1 MQRVLLTES
10 NKSLLNQGTPYY
22 FVIES
27 DVSLSG
33 INLNISGSSV
43 FDFRGGCF
51 TNNTP
56 ANEIT
61 LNFHHAAVMAPPY
74 CIFEKGIKVA
84 EIGTNLIHAEWF
96 HAASMK
102 THEFV
107 NRALEA
113 AAREIGSGGSYNSG
127 PGCPVTLEAKEYL
140 LEGKIEF
147 PRISEG
153 YPVQQKLII
162 PGQLSID
169 DTMVPDDPKIEDN
182 FVAIEIHEHGVNLQ
196 LNRIRYTG
204 SKRAFFGTGIKFTGN
219 SYHSIVN
226 VYNLHK
232 LKNGIDI
239 SPTIPG
245 SQPYHDPDTGI
256 DHYYSGIQYL
266 QLNFN
271 RIYAYNCFY
280 VDVYTRANVNN
291 DPNWVHID
299 KWFTESIIRG
309 GQMSGYNGIYFVDP
323 ETLPNL
329 VDGEK
334 NAINVN
340 GLVFDNIGFE
350 ELGET
355 NATKGGIPLAL
366 RNVDQSVITNIRM
379 AESLPGISKDFWDP
393 EATWIE
399 FKKCRRLN
407 ITSKTFVHPN
417 HIKIEGL
424 NSDIV
429 INGPVVTEPGWY
441 TDHYN
446 MLAILSMSNADR
458 SEITSQMIA
467 TSSIQPVNVAKTL
480 ELGYRLIPTTKTITY
495 KLKEILPL
503 NEIYGGKGDKI
514 DVSKVNILPRTLNVR
529 INKGYTMIIDVTGL
543 SRFSASAVIDIA
555 AMIASGGTLTIK
567 FSRKSENDD
576 ITNDNSIISFS
587 ESGVTMMMGETL
599 SVTTPGLYRLTF
611 NVDWQLVVTKIST
624 Y

>member
-113 AAREIGSGGSYNSG
+113 AARVKASGSTYNG
-127 PGCPVTLEAKEYL
+127 AGGCPVSLEAKEYV
-140 LEGKIEF
+140 LEGTITF
-147 PRISEG
+147 PNILDNFSL
-153 YPVQQKLII
+153 QQTLII
-162 PGQLSID
+162 PGQLRID
-169 DTMVPDDPKIEDN
+169 DRVVPDTKNDPKED
-182 FVAIEIHEHGVNLQ
+182 FVAIEIREHAVNLQ
-196 LNRIRYTG
+196 INRIFYTG
-204 SKRAFFGTGIKFTGN
+204 SKKQFFGTAIRFTAN
-219 SYHSIVN
+219 SYHSTIN
-226 VYNLHK
+226 VFDLHW
-232 LKNGIDI
+232 LKKGIDI
-239 SPTIPG
+239 SPVIP
-245 SQPYHDPDTGI
+245 SRLPYEGDVDKGT
-256 DHYYSGIQYL
+256 DRYSSAVQYL
-266 QLNFN
+266 QVNFQQ
-271 RIYAYNCFY
+271 IHAEYCFY
-280 VDVYTRANVNN
+280 IDVYTRNGADVKTAKT
-291 DPNWVHID
+291 D
-299 KWFTESIIRG
+299 KWFTESLIRG
-309 GQMSGYNGIYFVDP
+309 GRLSGKNGIFFVDP
-323 ETLPNL
+323 ESLSDL
-329 VDGEK
+329 VTGEK
-334 NAINVN
+334 DAINVN

-350 ELGET
+350 GLGEK
-355 NATKGGIPLAL
+355 NETKGGIPLAL

-379 AESLPGISKDFWDP
+379 AESLPGISKAFWDP

-407 ITSKTFVHPN
+407 IFSKTFVHPN

-424 NSDIV
+424 SSEII
-429 INGPVVTEPGWY
+429 INGPVVNDPGWY

-503 NEIYGGKGDKI
+503 NEIYGGEGDRI

-529 INKGYTMIIDVTGL
+529 INKGYTMVIDVTGL

-555 AMIASGGTLTIK
+555 AMITSGGTLTLK
-567 FSRKSENDD
+567 FSRESENYN
-576 ITNDNSIISFS
+576 IKNDKSIISFT
-587 ESGVTMMMGETL
+587 ESGATVTGETL

-611 NVDWQLVVTKIST
+611 NVDWQLVVTKIAT

>member
-113 AAREIGSGGSYNSG
+113 AARVKASGSTYNG
-127 PGCPVTLEAKEYL
+127 AGGCPVTLEAKEYV
-140 LEGKIEF
+140 LEGTITF
-147 PRISEG
+147 PNILDNFSL
-153 YPVQQKLII
+153 QQTLII
-162 PGQLSID
+162 PGQLRID
-169 DTMVPDDPKIEDN
+169 DRVVPDTKNDPKED
-182 FVAIEIHEHGVNLQ
+182 FVAIEIREHAVNLQ
-196 LNRIRYTG
+196 INRIFYTG
-204 SKRAFFGTGIKFTGN
+204 SKKQFFGTAIRFTAN
-219 SYHSIVN
+219 SYHSTIN
-226 VYNLHK
+226 VFDLHW
-232 LKNGIDI
+232 LKKGIDI
-239 SPTIPG
+239 SPVIP
-245 SQPYHDPDTGI
+245 SRLPYEGDVDKGT
-256 DHYYSGIQYL
+256 DRYSSAVQYL
-266 QLNFN
+266 QVNFQQ
-271 RIYAYNCFY
+271 IHAEYCFY
-280 VDVYTRANVNN
+280 IDVYTRNGADVKTAKT
-291 DPNWVHID
+291 D
-299 KWFTESIIRG
+299 KWFTESLIRG
-309 GQMSGYNGIYFVDP
+309 GRLSGKNGIFFVDP
-323 ETLPNL
+323 ESLSDL
-329 VDGEK
+329 VTGEK
-334 NAINVN
+334 DAINVN

-350 ELGET
+350 GLGEK
-355 NATKGGIPLAL
+355 NETKGGIPLAL

-379 AESLPGISKDFWDP
+379 AESLPGISKAFWDP

-407 ITSKTFVHPN
+407 IFSKTFVHPN

-424 NSDIV
+424 SSEII
-429 INGPVVTEPGWY
+429 INGPVVNDPGWY

-503 NEIYGGKGDKI
+503 NEIYGGEGDRI

-529 INKGYTMIIDVTGL
+529 INKGYTMVIDVTGL

-555 AMIASGGTLTIK
+555 AMITSGGTLTLK
-567 FSRKSENDD
+567 FSRESENYN
-576 ITNDNSIISFS
+576 IKNDKSIISFT
-587 ESGVTMMMGETL
+587 ESGATVTGETL

-611 NVDWQLVVTKIST
+611 NVDWQLVVTKIAT